1 MRISLESL
9 AESEEMNFEIHD
21 VVEWIKEMDPIPF
34 RVENFC
40 FKEQIAF
47 ISDPS
52 PFKTAVCSRRSGKT
66 ISCAADLISTAL
78 SHPRRVS
85 LYITLS
91 RLNAKRIIWGDLLE
105 INRNYRLQ
113 AVANESEL
121 SLKFPNGSVVYLSG
135 AKDRSEIEKFRGLAI
150 MKCYIDECQSFRPYI
165 QTLIDDVISKALF
178 DYNGT
183 LCLIGTPGPV
193 PAGYF
198 YDCSIS
204 KEWSHH
210 SWTMFENP
218 WLKIKSG
225 KTPKEL
231 LERELKRKGITVQD
245 ATIQRECFAKWVIDL
260 NALVFRYDPSINR
273 YERMPESANRWDYVI
288 GVDLGYDDCDAI
300 AVLGWDEKV
309 KHSYL
314 VEEQVTPKQGITAL
328 AGQLEQAIT
337 RYNPLKIVMD
347 TGGLGKKIAEEIQR
361 RYAIPV
367 QAAEKVRKFE
377 YIELLND
384 AMRNQRFFARSD
396 SRFASDCSLI
406 EWDRDEE
413 HPEKLKISEKVHSDI
428 CDAVLYAFRE
438 SLHWLSEADP
448 IPIKKGSPAWIQE
461 QVDRMEQVALQALEH
476 KNETEIWGDQD
487 YEL

>member
-1 MRISLESL
+1 MT
-9 AESEEMNFEIHD
+9 FEIHD
-21 VVEWIKEMDPIPF
+21 VVEWIKEMDPVPF

-47 ISDPS
+47 INDPS

-78 SHPRRVS
+78 AHPRRVS

-105 INRNYRLQ
+105 INRNYRLN
-113 AVANESEL
+113 ATSNESEL
-121 SLKFPNGSVVYLSG
+121 SLKFPNGSVIYLSG

-198 YDCSIS
+198 YDCSLS

-218 WLKIKSG
+218 WLQVKSG

-231 LERELKRKGITVQD
+231 LERELKRKGISVED

-260 NALVFRYDPSINR
+260 NALVFRYNAFINGYR
-273 YERMPESANRWDYVI
+273 TTPQSAEKWDYVV
-288 GVDLGYDDCDAI
+288 GVDLGYHDSDAI
-300 AVLGWDEKV
+300 AVIGWNPKV
-309 KHSYL
+309 KDSYL
-314 VEEQVTPKQGITAL
+314 VKEIVNPKQGITEL
-328 AGQLEQAIT
+328 ASQLDAVIKE
-337 RYNPLKIVMD
+337 YDPLKVVMD

-367 QAAEKVRKFE
+367 HAAEKTRKFE
-377 YIELLND
+377 FIELLND
-384 AMRNQRFFARSD
+384 AMRNKRFYAKAD

-448 IPIKKGSPAWIQE
+448 IPIRKGSPLWIQE
-461 QVDRMEQVALQALEH
+461 QIDRMEQVALQALEH
-476 KNETEIWGDQD
+476 RNETEIWGDQHD
-487 YEL
+487 EF